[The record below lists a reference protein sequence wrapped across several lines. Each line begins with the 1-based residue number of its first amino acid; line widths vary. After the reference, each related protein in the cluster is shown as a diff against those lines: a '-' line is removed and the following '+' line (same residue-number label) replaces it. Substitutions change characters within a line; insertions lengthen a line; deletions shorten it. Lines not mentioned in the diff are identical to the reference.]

1 MPASY
6 AKAAG
11 EWAVLVDI
19 CKRLTDKSIPTS
31 EQLTHAQVKDLCA
44 RGKLGNLKHGTIQ
57 NYIYGAKDPKD
68 SSRYSIEPGS
78 WKTLSD
84 FKSRLPDWLETT
96 MLLSLAAEEMLLN
109 IAVRCVRLRHGLGRH
124 TIMQFARKL
133 ISAEKPAPYEGS
145 LRRWYEGFEARAK
158 RLFGISL
165 EKQETQQQSA
175 GRASLSRQTVAE
187 FKEVVDAFLDQLKRE
202 GKHLTLNHIA
212 NADEAWLDIN
222 KLLQGDVVAIDGE
235 KAFSQT
241 PSEHSPHVTIYG
253 GAFGFETS
261 PAERAVARAETVRA
275 AAAAEL
281 ERVLRLSESEPA
293 SEHTESLAAARSAL
307 AAIEQALP
315 ALKAQAAGDQRVARP
330 TFLDEWLKK
339 RSSTCDLDEDKLGYL
354 NSLSLETW
362 NSDYFRIYPLL
373 IIFPAA
379 TVDPGWLSL
388 CKSKYVMVAATEDG
402 WMNEE
407 TKVSWFK
414 KCIELGFPPFA
425 GGQSI
430 INQSDGHYSNLS
442 LELLQLQKQYGVDTL
457 ITPGHHTAVLQ
468 QADQRGGPI
477 HLTNMIL
484 RSLLLKERMRYPGQN
499 IPKVRAEAD
508 APHMAQLEMLMCT
521 ILSARCR
528 HSNYMHAYAI
538 PCVPFDLLCAECVG
552 ACRRNGGR
560 CIVHSVDVLGCH
572 HARRLG

>member
-1 MPASY
+1 MGVPVREAPVWPVTTRRNQCERRRACNGGWEAHAPCRAGCAS
-6 AKAAG
+6 
-11 EWAVLVDI
+11 
-19 CKRLTDKSIPTS
+19 TS
-31 EQLTHAQVKDLCA
+31 
-44 RGKLGNLKHGTIQ
+44 R
-57 NYIYGAKDPKD
+57 
-68 SSRYSIEPGS
+68 
-78 WKTLSD
+78 
-84 FKSRLPDWLETT
+84 
-96 MLLSLAAEEMLLN
+96 
-109 IAVRCVRLRHGLGRH
+109 
-124 TIMQFARKL
+124 
-133 ISAEKPAPYEGS
+133 
-145 LRRWYEGFEARAK
+145 
-158 RLFGISL
+158 
-165 EKQETQQQSA
+165 
-175 GRASLSRQTVAE
+175 
-187 FKEVVDAFLDQLKRE
+187 
-202 GKHLTLNHIA
+202 
-212 NADEAWLDIN
+212 
-222 KLLQGDVVAIDGE
+222 
-235 KAFSQT
+235 
-241 PSEHSPHVTIYG
+241 
-253 GAFGFETS
+253 
-261 PAERAVARAETVRA
+261 VRA
-275 AAAAEL
+275 GAQ
-281 ERVLRLSESEPA
+281 
-293 SEHTESLAAARSAL
+293 AR
-307 AAIEQALP
+307 P
-315 ALKAQAAGDQRVARP
+315 ALNAQAAGDQRVARP

-379 TVDPGWLSL
+379 TVDPEWLSL

-442 LELLQLQKQYGVDTL
+442 LELLQLQKQYCVDTL

-528 HSNYMHAYAI
+528 HSNYMHALCDRASPSTCYAQN
-538 PCVPFDLLCAECVG
+538 VLVRAAEMAV
-552 ACRRNGGR
+552 AA
-560 CIVHSVDVLGCH
+560 SYTPWTF
-572 HARRLG
+572 RLPPRASAGVRTRMAS